1 VFVGHLELEK
11 GGGTL
16 NRKILA
22 AALTALSCVALIAL
36 IVRVQAPGGS
46 RPEPYLKYN
55 FLVEIDGIVEAKF
68 MEVKGLNVTV
78 DVIEFRE
85 GGEPSAPILIPGLA
99 HYGPLVLKN
108 GLTQSNVLYDW
119 MQATVNGSMTRR
131 SLSIIILNAEG
142 SEEARYNLH
151 EAWPSRWNLSKL
163 DGLGIGPIVEE
174 LVIQYEKFERAN

>member
-1 VFVGHLELEK
+1 MFVGHLKLEK

-22 AALTALSCVALIAL
+22 IILTALSCVALIVL
-36 IVRVQAPGGS
+36 IVSVQAPGGS

-68 MEVKGLNVTV
+68 VEVKGLNVTV

-85 GGEPSAPILIPGLA
+85 GGEQTTPILIPGLA

-108 GLTQSNVLYDW
+108 GLTQSNELRDW
-119 MQATVNGSMTRR
+119 IQATIF
-131 SLSIIILNAEG
+131 LSIHSFNQSSNWSVATIPHRDRQAANKNIL
-142 SEEARYNLH
+142 SSFL
-151 EAWPSRWNLSKL
+151 LSK
-163 DGLGIGPIVEE
+163 GL
-174 LVIQYEKFERAN
+174 LRR

>member
-1 VFVGHLELEK
+1 MEK

-22 AALTALSCVALIAL
+22 IILTALSCVALIVL
-36 IVRVQAPGGS
+36 IVSVQAPGGS

-68 MEVKGLNVTV
+68 VEVKGLNVTV

-85 GGEPSAPILIPGLA
+85 GGEQTTPILIPGLA

-108 GLTQSNVLYDW
+108 GLTQSNELLDW
-119 MQATVNGSMTRR
+119 IQATINGSMTRR

-142 SEEARYNLH
+142 SEQARYNLY
-151 EAWPSRWNLSKL
+151 EAWPSSWSLSKL
-163 DGLGIGPIVEE
+163 ESLGIGPIVEE